1 MQDIGSVS
9 ASPQRFLSPA
19 LPLQRMKAREVEG
32 RKQTS
37 ATAWVR
43 TSVISSTRA
52 TDPGQA
58 GIGIAPQMTDMHVSA
73 LLLFA
78 AINGVQLVF
87 TPLVAKHT
95 FSPEAAIGA
104 PSSTLLRP
112 SHLPVIRSGLT
123 FAITRRGHN
132 GVLCGRLV
140 APPRVSVRVY
150 SRHSGETL
158 PPATGGLHAV
168 TRHMISQLDT
178 RHPYSTKFTYFLH
191 WGVFSR
197 IGKSCWF

>member
-43 TSVISSTRA
+43 TSVISSTHA

-58 GIGIAPQMTDMHVSA
+58 GIGIAPQMTDMHVSVCP
-73 LLLFA
+73 LTFCCNQWRA
-78 AINGVQLVF
+78 ARF
-87 TPLVAKHT
+87 HPLVAKHT

-112 SHLPVIRSGLT
+112 SHLAVIRSGLT
-123 FAITRRGHN
+123 FAITRRPQR
-132 GVLCGRLV
+132 CLV
-140 APPRVSVRVY
+140 WA
-150 SRHSGETL
+150 
-158 PPATGGLHAV
+158 ACC
-168 TRHMISQLDT
+168 
-178 RHPYSTKFTYFLH
+178 STEGQCA
-191 WGVFSR
+191 GVFPAL
-197 IGKSCWF
+197 W

>member
-1 MQDIGSVS
+1 MFRWCQYYPAIILDIYLPMQDIGSVS

-78 AINGVQLVF
+78 AINGEQLVF

-123 FAITRRGHN
+123 FAISRRGHN

-140 APPRVSVRVY
+140 APPRVRL
-150 SRHSGETL
+150 RCIPGTL
-158 PPATGGLHAV
+158 VKPCHLQPRV
-168 TRHMISQLDT
+168 TRRD
-178 RHPYSTKFTYFLH
+178 
-191 WGVFSR
+191 
-197 IGKSCWF
+197 

>member
-1 MQDIGSVS
+1 MMFRWCQYYPAIILDIYLPMQDIGSVS

-43 TSVISSTRA
+43 TSVISSTHA

-58 GIGIAPQMTDMHVSA
+58 GIGIAPQMTDMHVCP
-73 LLLFA
+73 LTFCCNHWRA
-78 AINGVQLVF
+78 ACF
-87 TPLVAKHT
+87 HPPLVAKHT

-104 PSSTLLRP
+104 PSSTVLRP

-140 APPRVSVRVY
+140 APPRVRL
-150 SRHSGETL
+150 RCILGTL
-158 PPATGGLHAV
+158 VKPCHLQPEGYT
-168 TRHMISQLDT
+168 
-178 RHPYSTKFTYFLH
+178 P
-191 WGVFSR
+191 
-197 IGKSCWF
+197 